1 MLIEMNN
8 LIKNIARVLVL
19 LPRIIV
25 EFLAKLVRTI
35 TEALLVPVGVGV
47 QVANIVICVCI
58 LVVGIL
64 PVLKFLATI
73 DHTG

>member
-1 MLIEMNN
+1 MLIEMKN

-19 LPRIIV
+19 LPGIIV

-35 TEALLVPVGVGV
+35 MEAVLVPVGVGV

-64 PVLKFLATI
+64 PVLKFWLL
-73 DHTG
+73 